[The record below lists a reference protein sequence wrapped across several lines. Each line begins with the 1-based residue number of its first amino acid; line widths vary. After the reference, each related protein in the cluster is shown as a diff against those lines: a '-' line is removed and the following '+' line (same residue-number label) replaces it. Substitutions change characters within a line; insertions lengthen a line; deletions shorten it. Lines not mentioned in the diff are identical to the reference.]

1 MSVQRLQVIAAR
13 VKNRKA
19 GINQQQFV
27 QFYSMI
33 WESTM
38 TYGVFTPKT
47 CGCPGSV
54 RRKNGLRWG
63 MWGMAA
69 RLGSECQSLILSL
82 FENFF
87 SNSLDFFVF
96 LE

>member
-47 CGCPGSV
+47 CGGPGSV
-54 RRKNGLRWG
+54 R
-63 MWGMAA
+63 
-69 RLGSECQSLILSL
+69 
-82 FENFF
+82 
-87 SNSLDFFVF
+87 
-96 LE
+96 